1 MTIPEIYELREYD
14 GDCDWGSVMGYWCKG
29 HVDPKKFA
37 ITCNQSF
44 ELADYGKPISV
55 DMVEHGYLRK
65 VYEDDEGEPM
75 LDGSYLIEKT
85 SSSKPDA
92 IEATFVFY

>member
-1 MTIPEIYELREYD
+1 MTIPEIHELREYD
-14 GDCDWGSVMGYWCKG
+14 GDCDWGSKVGYWCKT
-29 HVDPKKFA
+29 HVDKEKFA

-55 DMVEHGYLRK
+55 DMVEQGYLRK
-65 VYEDDEGEPM
+65 VYEDDEGYPM
-75 LDGSYLIEKT
+75 PNETYIIERT
-85 SSSKPDA
+85 SSSTPDA